1 VHRRTNVKNDVE
13 RVRELL
19 PTTADPSS
27 IRDPDND
34 LGAAPESILRRILA
48 TPESTTATVDPG
60 RRRAH
65 RRLSVALALMAMAAV
80 TALFAVRLVA
90 HDALAALP
98 IAPTVTARSPSG
110 QQPTPHELLIRA
122 AAAAQREQAVAPGGR
137 PVRYQRVMAA
147 YLRTVGGSNPAS
159 VLAPETTETWS
170 APDGSGMIRHTA
182 AAPIWPSAEDRERW
196 NASGAGLGGS
206 RTDHFKAIDQ
216 ASRGK
221 STDPRVLDEQ
231 LRALVPGGL
240 SGDDVTA
247 WLMAQLRDV
256 LAAPAASPELRRAA
270 LLVAADLP
278 FTSFGAVRDQLGR
291 PGYAVGIDS
300 RYSGKLTR
308 YEWIISGNG
317 ALLEYQQVLLQS
329 GSYIQARPPVQ
340 IEFEIATA
348 RSWVPD
354 VAAEPS
360 GKRSR

>member
-1 VHRRTNVKNDVE
+1 LRTIPQPVD
-13 RVRELL
+13 RG
-19 PTTADPSS
+19 PQ
-27 IRDPDND
+27 RD
-34 LGAAPESILRRILA
+34 RK
-48 TPESTTATVDPG
+48 
-60 RRRAH
+60 
-65 RRLSVALALMAMAAV
+65 RLSLGLAITAMAAV

-110 QQPTPHELLIRA
+110 QQPNPHELLIGA
-122 AAAAQREQAVAPGGR
+122 AAATQQEQAVAPGGR
-137 PVRYQRVMAA
+137 PVRYERVMAA

-159 VLAPETTETWS
+159 VLAPETTETWA

-182 AAPIWPSAEDRERW
+182 AAPMWPSAADRERW
-196 NASGAGLGGS
+196 NASGGGLSGS

-221 STDPRVLDEQ
+221 STDPRVLDEH

-278 FTSFGAVRDQLGR
+278 LTSFGAVRDQLGR

-317 ALLEYQQVLLQS
+317 ILLEDQQVLLES
-329 GSYIQARPPVQ
+329 GAFIQARPPVQ
-340 IEFEIATA
+340 IAFEIATA
-348 RSWVPD
+348 RTWVAD
-354 VAAEPS
+354 VGAEPS
-360 GKRSR
+360 RKRGR

>member
-1 VHRRTNVKNDVE
+1 VKNDVD

-19 PTTADPSS
+19 PLSADPTSL
-27 IRDPDND
+27 RDPDD
-34 LGAAPESILRRILA
+34 HLGATAESILQRVLA
-48 TPESTTATVDPG
+48 TPESMTATVHRGLRHG
-60 RRRAH
+60 RGRN
-65 RRLSVALALMAMAAV
+65 RLSLGLAIMAMAAV
-80 TALFAVRLVA
+80 TVLFAVRFVA

-110 QQPTPHELLIRA
+110 RQPTPHELLTRA
-122 AAAAQREQAVAPGGR
+122 GWAAQQEQAVAPGGR

-147 YLRTVGGSNPAS
+147 YLRTVGGSRPAS
-159 VLAPETTETWS
+159 VLAPETTEEWA

-182 AAPIWPSAEDRERW
+182 AAPIWPSAADRERW
-196 NASGAGLGGS
+196 NASGGGLSGS
-206 RTDHFKAIDQ
+206 RTDRFKVIDPI
-216 ASRGK
+216 SPGK
-221 STDPRVLDEQ
+221 SPDARVLDEQ

-240 SGDDVTA
+240 AGDDVTA

-278 FTSFGAVRDQLGR
+278 LTSFGAVRDQLGR

-308 YEWIISGNG
+308 YEWIISGG
-317 ALLEYQQVLLQS
+317 GTLLEYQEVLLES
-329 GSYIQARPPVQ
+329 GSFIQAPPPVQ

-348 RSWVPD
+348 RTWVPD
-354 VAAEPS
+354 VGGEPS
-360 GKRSR
+360 RKRSG